1 MRLLLAE
8 DEEDL
13 SRALVAVLKHNNY
26 SVDAVYDGAEALDY
40 IESSDNY
47 DGVILD
53 IMMPKMDG
61 ITVLKTIRS
70 HGNSVPVLMLTAKAE
85 IDDRVE
91 GLDSGADDY
100 LTKPFSMKELMA
112 RIRAMTRRKAD
123 TTDSVLTFGDITL
136 DRSTYILTGPASINN
151 TCSIE
156 NSGLHTDTNNMD
168 NGNQNSKIK
177 ENNTVDGQVSE
188 NQSVGNQSA
197 GNQGVGNQSA
207 GNQGVGNQSAGNQIN
222 GIRLANKE
230 YQMLEMLMTNPGQII
245 SADQFMDRIWG
256 YDSEAEQNVVWVY
269 ISYLR
274 KKLVSVGSA
283 AQIKATRGVGY
294 SII

>member
-40 IESSDNY
+40 IENSENY

-100 LTKPFSMKELMA
+100 LTKPFSMKELLA

-136 DRSTYILTGPASINN
+136 DRSTYMLTGPASIKNADS
-151 TCSIE
+151 TEKCDVC
-156 NSGLHTDTNNMD
+156 TDTNNAN
-168 NGNQNSKIK
+168 NGK
-177 ENNTVDGQVSE
+177 VSC
-188 NQSVGNQSA
+188 QSTGTQSD
-197 GNQGVGNQSA
+197 
-207 GNQGVGNQSAGNQIN
+207 

-245 SADQFMDRIWG
+245 SVDQFMDRIWG

-274 KKLVSVGSA
+274 KKLASVGST